1 MTYCDVIECKHNM
14 EYGENQICGN
24 AWLRVQFD
32 AGYGG
37 PICMSC
43 EYRTPEDE
51 DESDDEH

>member
-1 MTYCDVIECKHNM
+1 MTYCDVIECKYNKDW
-14 EYGENQICGN
+14 GARQICGKAYLN
-24 AWLRVQFD
+24 VQFD

-51 DESDDEH
+51 DESDDNL